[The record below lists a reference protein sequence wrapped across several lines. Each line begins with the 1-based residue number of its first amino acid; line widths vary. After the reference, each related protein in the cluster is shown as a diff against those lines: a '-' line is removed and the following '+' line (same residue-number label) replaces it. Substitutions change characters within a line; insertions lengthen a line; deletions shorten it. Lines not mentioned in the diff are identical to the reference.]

1 MAISTFH
8 YGAGSLLTH
17 PPIADLQQL
26 REPCIESHPLGGT
39 FNQDTRTIIWANE
52 PAKTPQQLLNHRI
65 MKAFK
70 ALPKTSCTSGLIAGT
85 AASLLTK
92 NPLPLLAGLSEC
104 FPKANAQQK
113 VGSEFQVNTYT
124 INNQENPSVASF
136 SNGNFVVTWQSLDQ
150 DGDRSGIS

>member
-1 MAISTFH
+1 MDVSTFT
-8 YGAGSLLTH
+8 YGISELVT
-17 PPIADLQQL
+17 PPPVADLQQL

-39 FNQDTRTIIWANE
+39 VNQYTGTIIWANE

-70 ALPKTSCTSGLIAGT
+70 APPKTSCTSGIIAGT

-104 FPKANAQQK
+104 CPRNKKLEMSFKLILIQM
-113 VGSEFQVNTYT
+113 VGRTT
-124 INNQENPSVASF
+124 
-136 SNGNFVVTWQSLDQ
+136 LL
-150 DGDRSGIS
+150 